1 MSSKITM
8 LLSTALLAAGLAVR
22 PASAHAEDP
31 SSPDAERGDVN
42 TYDFE
47 DDLVLGDTVEPDA
60 EVLYARRHGS
70 RESLVRP
77 RLHFIPE
84 LLKSGEDL

>member
-1 MSSKITM
+1 MSSKITL
-8 LLSTALLAAGLAVR
+8 LLSAALLTAGLATR
-22 PASAHAEDP
+22 PSSAHAEDP
-31 SSPDAERGDVN
+31 SPPDTARGDVN
-42 TYDFE
+42 SYDFE

-60 EVLYARRHGS
+60 EVLYARRRGN
-70 RESLVRP
+70 RDSLVRP